1 MKALAGAYEAACKL
15 YPAAR
20 LMLVFDIDGTI
31 IDMRELVKS
40 VLQAYDQEHRTGYF
54 TRLGTSDID
63 VHENDVEKLLERLDV
78 PAADREAVMDWYRDR
93 RWQEDTILKAHRP
106 FSGVL
111 PVIRWFQLQPTTTVG
126 LLTGRPESLRG
137 STLRS
142 LNSVGEAHRV
152 IFDDNVLLMNPG
164 EWEQDVGNFKV
175 AGLQR
180 FREMGYHVFAVID
193 NEPGVLN
200 ALADEAEETGILL
213 LHADT
218 IFESHSSS
226 MPRNVVEGSDYA
238 LAELVP
244 GERALPRQ
252 VQLVWHGVND
262 AANLAEFIA
271 SGVLWAEIDIRDDPS
286 GELILRHDSFET
298 TPALPDEEWLQYD
311 DVLTGLAYR
320 GVGIKLDIKGGPDV
334 LDRVLKSVA
343 STQMPDDRLWFNGEI
358 ESIGE
363 EEFRK
368 IRTAHPMAIVQ
379 CPIGWLRPLIESAP
393 DEALRLLEMLGKW
406 GISRFSVNWGE
417 ANTRSMFDTLASWG
431 FEVNFYGVTG
441 LEDFLEAV
449 VLLPCSVTSDFNF
462 PQWDYYGRGS
472 GKDGR
477 RFIYPNESTPV
488 GSADRSRDP

>member
-1 MKALAGAYEAACKL
+1 MTRNIA
-15 YPAAR
+15 
-20 LMLVFDIDGTI
+20 
-31 IDMRELVKS
+31 
-40 VLQAYDQEHRTGYF
+40 TGYF

-78 PAADREAVMDWYRDR
+78 RAADREAVMDWYLDR

-200 ALADEAEETGILL
+200 ALADEAEETGLLL

-226 MPRNVVEGSDYA
+226 MPPQCR
-238 LAELVP
+238 
-244 GERALPRQ
+244 
-252 VQLVWHGVND
+252 
-262 AANLAEFIA
+262 
-271 SGVLWAEIDIRDDPS
+271 
-286 GELILRHDSFET
+286 
-298 TPALPDEEWLQYD
+298 
-311 DVLTGLAYR
+311 R
-320 GVGIKLDIKGGPDV
+320 G
-334 LDRVLKSVA
+334 
-343 STQMPDDRLWFNGEI
+343 Q
-358 ESIGE
+358 
-363 EEFRK
+363 
-368 IRTAHPMAIVQ
+368 
-379 CPIGWLRPLIESAP
+379 
-393 DEALRLLEMLGKW
+393 
-406 GISRFSVNWGE
+406 
-417 ANTRSMFDTLASWG
+417 
-431 FEVNFYGVTG
+431 
-441 LEDFLEAV
+441 
-449 VLLPCSVTSDFNF
+449 
-462 PQWDYYGRGS
+462 
-472 GKDGR
+472 
-477 RFIYPNESTPV
+477 
-488 GSADRSRDP
+488 